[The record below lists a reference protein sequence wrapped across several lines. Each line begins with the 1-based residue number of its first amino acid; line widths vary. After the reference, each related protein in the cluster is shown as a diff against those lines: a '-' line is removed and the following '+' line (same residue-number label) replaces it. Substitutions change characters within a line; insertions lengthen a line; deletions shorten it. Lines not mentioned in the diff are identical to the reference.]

1 MSVTEREVPVDNITH
16 GLAGALLAQ
25 AGFRQRYGRAATVA
39 LIVGAELPD
48 LDFVFDFAG
57 PIVGFQ
63 NHRGITHAFVGG
75 CGLALLGAAFAYAVL
90 RYRFYWRVVGLLYL
104 GVLLHIWMDYL
115 TSYGTQIFLPFD
127 AGRYTADAVFIID
140 YFYTGIIVVALVLI
154 RLVRQQRHARYRM
167 ASLIWFLIGMGLWV
181 GTPWFVQQ
189 RLLFM
194 ALRGLGMHLMLFAG
208 LVALG
213 THIGRRWHAEHAVVV
228 GRCGI
233 GALAAYMA
241 LCIAN
246 HAVVMQR
253 FASALTTQHAAVQQ
267 VSAIPL
273 PGGPFAWR
281 GIAETPTAYLVSH
294 ITLLPP
300 AIVAP
305 QTIAKAPHQAMVQAT
320 SDYRLVQIFRD
331 FARFPVIEYEQQGEQ
346 QVVRYSDLR
355 FTGYGRE
362 RSWFDLEVR
371 FDSAGQVQVIE
382 FLNHL
387 FPPHHPD
394 FR

>member
-1 MSVTEREVPVDNITH
+1 
-16 GLAGALLAQ
+16 
-25 AGFRQRYGRAATVA
+25 
-39 LIVGAELPD
+39 
-48 LDFVFDFAG
+48 
-57 PIVGFQ
+57 
-63 NHRGITHAFVGG
+63 
-75 CGLALLGAAFAYAVL
+75 
-90 RYRFYWRVVGLLYL
+90 
-104 GVLLHIWMDYL
+104 
-115 TSYGTQIFLPFD
+115 
-127 AGRYTADAVFIID
+127 VFIID
-140 YFYTGIIVVALVLI
+140 YFYTGIIVVALLLI
-154 RLVRQQRHARYRM
+154 RLVRQQRHGRFHT
-167 ASLIWFLIGMGLWV
+167 ASLIWLLIGAGLWV

-194 ALRGLGMHLMLFAG
+194 ALRGLGMHLILFAV
-208 LVALG
+208 LVALC

-228 GRCGI
+228 GRCGV

-241 LCIAN
+241 LCITN

-253 FASALTTQHAAVQQ
+253 FASALASQHDAVQQ

-273 PGGPFAWR
+273 PGGPFTWR
-281 GIAETPTAYLVSH
+281 AIAETPAAYLVSH
-294 ITLLPP
+294 VTLLPP
-300 AIVAP
+300 AITPP
-305 QTIAKAPHQAMVQAT
+305 QTVAKVPNQAVVQTT
-320 SDYRLVQIFRD
+320 SDYRLVRIFRD
-331 FARFPVIEYEQQGEQ
+331 FARFPVVEYEQQGEQ
-346 QVVRYSDLR
+346 QVVRYFDLR

>member
-1 MSVTEREVPVDNITH
+1 VDNITH

-25 AGFRQRYGRAATVA
+25 AGFRQRYGRAAMVA

-57 PIVGFQ
+57 PIAGFQ
-63 NHRGITHAFVGG
+63 YHRGITHSIVGG
-75 CGLALLGAAFAYAVL
+75 FGLALLGAAFSYVML
-90 RYRFYWRVVGLLYL
+90 RYRLYWRVVGLLYL

-127 AGRYTADAVFIID
+127 ARRYTADAVFIID
-140 YFYTGIIVVALVLI
+140 YFYTGIIVVALLLI
-154 RLVRQQRHARYRM
+154 RLVRRQRHVRYRT
-167 ASLIWFLIGMGLWV
+167 ASLILLLIGVGLWV

-189 RLLFM
+189 PLLFM
-194 ALRGLGMHLMLFAG
+194 ALRGLGMHLMLFAV
-208 LVALG
+208 LVMLC
-213 THIGRRWHAEHAVVV
+213 TYIGRRWHAQHAMVV

-253 FASALTTQHAAVQQ
+253 FAAALASQHQAVQQ

-273 PGGPFAWR
+273 PGGPFTWR
-281 GIAETPTAYLVSH
+281 GIAETPAAYLVSH
-294 ITLLPP
+294 IMLLPP
-300 AIVAP
+300 AIAPP
-305 QTIAKAPHQAMVQAT
+305 QTIAKAPHQAVVQAT
-320 SDYRLVQIFRD
+320 SDYRLVQVFRD

-346 QVVRYSDLR
+346 QVVRYFDLR

-371 FDSAGQVQVIE
+371 FDSTGQVQVIE

-387 FPPHHPD
+387 FLPHHPD

>member
-1 MSVTEREVPVDNITH
+1 VDNITH

-25 AGFRQRYGRAATVA
+25 AGLRQRYGRVATVA
-39 LIVGAELPD
+39 LVVGVELPD

-63 NHRGITHAFVGG
+63 YHRGITHSFVGG
-75 CGLALLGAAFAYAVL
+75 FGLALLGAVFSYVIL
-90 RYRFYWRVVGLLYL
+90 RYRCYWRVVGLLYL

-115 TSYGTQIFLPFD
+115 TSYGTQILLPFD

-140 YFYTGIIVVALVLI
+140 YFYTGIIVVALLLI
-154 RLVRQQRHARYRM
+154 RLVRQQRHVRYRT
-167 ASLIWFLIGMGLWV
+167 ASLLWLLIGAGLWV
-181 GTPWFVQQ
+181 GTPWFVPQ

-194 ALRGLGMHLMLFAG
+194 ALRGLGMHLMLFAV
-208 LVALG
+208 LVALC
-213 THIGRRWHAEHAVVV
+213 THIGRRWRAEHAVVV

-241 LCIAN
+241 LCILN
-246 HAVVMQR
+246 HAIVMQR
-253 FASALTTQHAAVQQ
+253 FAAALASQHGAVQQ

-273 PGGPFAWR
+273 PGGPFTWR
-281 GIAETPTAYLVSH
+281 AIADTPAAYFVSH
-294 ITLLPP
+294 VTLLPP
-300 AIVAP
+300 AIAAP
-305 QTIAKAPHQAMVQAT
+305 QTVAKAPNQPVVQAT

-331 FARFPVIEYEQQGEQ
+331 FARFPVVEYEQQGEQ
-346 QVVRYSDLR
+346 QVVRYFDLR

-371 FDSAGQVQVIE
+371 FDSAGQVQVIQ